1 MNQSDGAL
9 ASQHS
14 STTKL
19 EAGGIAVLALGL
31 GMLLLG
37 ASALGVVLLVL
48 SAGFVSIGRV
58 RARGWSGDRL
68 GATMAL
74 LAGAVLLAVLGWEIG
89 RLIGLLVVGSGAW
102 FVWHLGVGPRV
113 RKL

>member
-1 MNQSDGAL
+1 MNQSDEAM
-9 ASQHS
+9 APQHS

-19 EAGGIAVLALGL
+19 EAGGIAVLAFGL

-48 SAGFVSIGRV
+48 SACLVSIGRV

-68 GATMAL
+68 GATVAIL
-74 LAGAVLLAVLGWEIG
+74 VGAVLLADLGWAIG
-89 RLIGLLVVGSGAW
+89 RLVGVLLVGSGAW
-102 FVWHLGVGPRV
+102 FAWHLSVGPRV